1 VAVRKRERNRVPNHT
16 PALKT
21 PARGSVGAL
30 SLAEFAGEWLET
42 RSKFTR
48 RADEQRLRDHLLPLL
63 GSLRL
68 CDLRSHDVSA
78 ALREIQAKKNL
89 SLQTAQ
95 NAYAVLHDLLGDAL
109 RKGLIEEDPR
119 VLPADIWPSTAEKTL
134 PTFSEAEL
142 SALTSDPRLEP
153 DQRIWN
159 SIAFYTGLKD
169 VEVAQLRFDSWA
181 SRIAEPILPA
191 LAQTLEQWRQ
201 TGFEAVYGRP
211 PSPEDWIVPRRSD
224 VTAPHTA
231 GSAYKAFRRCC
242 VKLGIKPRSPHAVRN
257 TFAARLARVD

>member
-30 SLAEFAGEWLET
+30 SLAEYAGEWLET

-48 RADEQRLRDHLLPLL
+48 RADEQRLRAHLLPLL

-68 CDLRSHDVSA
+68 CDLRSGDVSA

-89 SLQTAQ
+89 SLKSAQ

-119 VLPADIWPSTAEKTL
+119 VLPADIWPSATEKAL
-134 PTFSEAEL
+134 PTFSEAEV
-142 SALTSDPRLEP
+142 SALTSDPRLDA

-159 SIAFYTGLKD
+159 SIAFGTGLKD
-169 VEVAQLRFDSWA
+169 VELAQLRFDDWA
-181 SRIAEPILPA
+181 SRISKPILPA
-191 LAQTLEQWRQ
+191 LAQTLEDWRRA
-201 TGFEAVYGRP
+201 GFEAVYGRP
-211 PSPEDWIVPRRSD
+211 PSGDDWLVPRRSD
-224 VTAPHTA
+224 VSAPHTA

-257 TFAARLARVD
+257 TFAARLAPVD